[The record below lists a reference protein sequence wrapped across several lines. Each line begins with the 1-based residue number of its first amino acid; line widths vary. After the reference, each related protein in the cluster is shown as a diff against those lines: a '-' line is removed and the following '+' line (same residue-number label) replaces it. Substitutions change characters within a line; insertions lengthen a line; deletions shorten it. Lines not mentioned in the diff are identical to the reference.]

1 MQYRRRIL
9 VLCLVGALLLGF
21 VPMSWAQEEATKI
34 NINLAS
40 AEEIAQLK
48 GIGPSYAERIIEY
61 RETHGP
67 FKSPAEIT
75 NVKGIGTKTLEAN
88 KGRITVD

>member
-1 MQYRRRIL
+1 MRHTKRVL
-9 VLCLVGALLLGF
+9 VLCLVGALLLGS
-21 VPMSWAQEEATKI
+21 VPTLWAQEEATKI

-40 AEEIAQLK
+40 VEEIAQLK

-61 RETHGP
+61 RESHGP
-67 FKSPAEIT
+67 FVSPVDIT
-75 NVKGIGTKTLEAN
+75 KVKGIGTKTFEAN

>member
-1 MQYRRRIL
+1 MRYQRKVL
-9 VLCLVGALLLGF
+9 VLCLVGALLMGF
-21 VPMSWAQEEATKI
+21 IPPSWAQEEAPKI

-48 GIGPSYAERIIEY
+48 GVGPNYAERIIEY

-67 FKSPAEIT
+67 FESPTDIT
-75 NVKGIGTKTLEAN
+75 KVKGIGTKTFEAN
-88 KGRITVD
+88 RGRITVD

>member
-1 MQYRRRIL
+1 MKYKGTLL
-9 VLCLVGALLLGF
+9 VMCLLGALILGF
-21 VPMSWAQEEATKI
+21 VPTTWSQEEAAKV

-67 FKSPAEIT
+67 FESPDDIT
-75 NVKGIGTKTLEAN
+75 KVKGIGTKTLEAN
-88 KGRITVD
+88 RGRITVN

>member
-1 MQYRRRIL
+1 MQYMRKTL

-21 VPMSWAQEEATKI
+21 VSMSWAQEEATKI

>member
-1 MQYRRRIL
+1 MQDRKKIL
-9 VLCLVGALLLGF
+9 VLCLVGALVLGF
-21 VPMSWAQEEATKI
+21 IPMTWAQEEAAKV

-40 AEEIAQLK
+40 AEQIAQLK

-61 RETHGP
+61 REAHGP
-67 FKSPAEIT
+67 FESPADIT
-75 NVKGIGTKTLEAN
+75 KVKGIGSKTLEAN